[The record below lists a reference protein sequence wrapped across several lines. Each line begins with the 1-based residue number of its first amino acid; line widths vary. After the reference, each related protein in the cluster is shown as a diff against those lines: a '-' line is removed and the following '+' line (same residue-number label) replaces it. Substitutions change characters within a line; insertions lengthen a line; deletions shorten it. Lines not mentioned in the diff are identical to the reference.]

1 MVALTNPS
9 LEAVNLSKHFNS
21 FVAVSDLNLKI
32 EWSKCIGFLGP
43 NGAGKNID
51 KRSMFLVLTILISS
65 LVSAKGFS
73 AFLAA
78 CGFQRLVY
86 RKQGFFG

>member
-1 MVALTNPS
+1 VVALTNPS

-32 EWSKCIGFLGP
+32 EGSKCIGFLGP

-51 KRSMFLVLTILISS
+51 KRSMFLVLSILISS
-65 LVSAKGFS
+65 LGSARGFS
-73 AFLAA
+73 VFSCSLW
-78 CGFQRLVY
+78 LSEDY
-86 RKQGFFG
+86 T